1 MSERGRVRYPA
12 VCSCFLP
19 LIVHFIIAQAADLVL
34 AQTAGAGSP
43 DSAAGVSVLT
53 SAVCIPLFALWLRS
67 EEKFREE
74 KAAGADRTAWICLA
88 FVCGAALSLLWGGC
102 STFFRLSDFFS
113 DNAQERLFS
122 ASLPLQI
129 LGPGLLAPVCEELL
143 FRGLMFRI
151 WTREF
156 SRRSGILWKRA
167 GALPVRQP
175 ATWRR
180 TSRRSWQK
188 ASCDSFD
195 RPSHAEWWK
204 YRGIRKR
211 FYTICSKFQAE
222 HCGFFTV

>member
-43 DSAAGVSVLT
+43 DIAAGVSVLT

-67 EEKFREE
+67 EGKFREE

-156 SRRSGILWKRA
+156 GRRSGILIVSLA
-167 GALPVRQP
+167 FALYHGNPLQFLYAFPMGLVMQYFLEKGGSLACP
-175 ATWRR
+175 AACHMAANL
-180 TSRRSWQK
+180 TSIL
-188 ASCDSFD
+188 
-195 RPSHAEWWK
+195 AES
-204 YRGIRKR
+204 IL
-211 FYTICSKFQAE
+211 
-222 HCGFFTV
+222 

>member
-1 MSERGRVRYPA
+1 MRYPA

-102 STFFRLSDFFS
+102 STFSG
-113 DNAQERLFS
+113 
-122 ASLPLQI
+122 LQT
-129 LGPGLLAPVCEELL
+129 
-143 FRGLMFRI
+143 FFRI
-151 WTREF
+151 TLRNVYF
-156 SRRSGILWKRA
+156 QHPSRC
-167 GALPVRQP
+167 
-175 ATWRR
+175 
-180 TSRRSWQK
+180 RSW
-188 ASCDSFD
+188 D
-195 RPSHAEWWK
+195 RDFWPRCVK
-204 YRGIRKR
+204 NC
-211 FYTICSKFQAE
+211 CS
-222 HCGFFTV
+222 GD